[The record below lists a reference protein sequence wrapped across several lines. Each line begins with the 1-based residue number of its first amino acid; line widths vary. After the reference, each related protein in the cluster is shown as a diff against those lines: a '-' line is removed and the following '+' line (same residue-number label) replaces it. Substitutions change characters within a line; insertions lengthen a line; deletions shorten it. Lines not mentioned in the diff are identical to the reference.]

1 MQSGLQKIIIAQL
14 ILMSVVVVGAFV
26 WQGIAGAL
34 SALFGGVIV
43 LLNSFLLARQVRRAG
58 KLEGSS
64 VAATMYA
71 GAAQRLIVAAAGFA
85 IGMGLLKLAPLP
97 MVAAFVVAQFAF
109 LFAAPYQ

>member
-1 MQSGLQKIIIAQL
+1 MQSGLQNIIIAQL
-14 ILMSVVVVGAFV
+14 ILTAVVVVGAFV
-26 WQGIAGAL
+26 WQGYAGAL

-64 VAATMYA
+64 VAVSMYA
-71 GAAQRLIVAAAGFA
+71 GAAQRFIVAAAGFA

-109 LFAAPYQ
+109 LFAAQYQ